1 MENREVIPT
10 KSGPAG
16 ASRHQLSRQKKPL
29 PSMRE
34 SLWPLRRRE
43 VNGSVPVLSRGLTY
57 PRGEKLL
64 AVMLSPSPRE
74 TTTPRRSAYRRSDPI
89 YLIFCARLCLFGC
102 LSTIWLWFVT
112 RAVVF
117 HRQRE
122 DSTDVRC
129 PWQAAAAGVAAET
142 LFRPLA
148 TTVVAT

>member
-102 LSTIWLWFVT
+102 LSTIWYGLLPEQSCSIVSAKILQTCGVRGRRRRREWRRRRCFDLW
-112 RAVVF
+112 
-117 HRQRE
+117 Q
-122 DSTDVRC
+122 
-129 PWQAAAAGVAAET
+129 QQQ
-142 LFRPLA
+142 
-148 TTVVAT
+148 